1 MYKILLILF
10 FNLSLFSEDIGK
22 FLVKK
27 EIDDSFITKYE
38 YGKMLYHNPRGISC
52 AKCHG
57 ENGKGKIVA
66 TFTHYIKKKKYIC
79 TIKPEDITNIPYE
92 TFEAKLNPDIK
103 VVKPKFDKSEVC
115 AKLIYGNTMPKYF
128 LTKEE
133 LDTIYYYITHIK
145 DSNE

>member
-1 MYKILLILF
+1 MYKILLFLF
-10 FNLSLFSEDIGK
+10 INISLFSQDVSK
-22 FLVKK
+22 FLIKK

-38 YGKMLYHNPRGISC
+38 YGKMLYNNPRGISC

-57 ENGKGKIVA
+57 NDGKGKVVA
-66 TFTHYIKKKKYIC
+66 TFTHYKKKKKYIC
-79 TIKPEDITNIPYE
+79 TIKPEDITSISYK
-92 TFEAKLNPDIK
+92 TFEAKLDPDIK
-103 VVKPKFDKSEVC
+103 MKKRTFDKTEVC

-145 DSNE
+145 DGNE

>member
-10 FNLSLFSEDIGK
+10 INVSLFAEDIGK

-27 EIDDSFITKYE
+27 ELDDSFITKYE
-38 YGKMLYHNPRGISC
+38 YGKMLYNNPRGISC

-57 ENGKGKIVA
+57 KNGEGKVVA
-66 TFTHYIKKKKYIC
+66 SFTHHIKKKKYLC
-79 TIKPEDITNIPYE
+79 TIKPEDISSISYE
-92 TFEAKLNPDIK
+92 RFEAKLDPDLK
-103 VVKPKFDKSEVC
+103 AHKPSFDKTEVC

-133 LDTIYYYITHIK
+133 LDTIYYYITHAK
-145 DSNE
+145 DKNE